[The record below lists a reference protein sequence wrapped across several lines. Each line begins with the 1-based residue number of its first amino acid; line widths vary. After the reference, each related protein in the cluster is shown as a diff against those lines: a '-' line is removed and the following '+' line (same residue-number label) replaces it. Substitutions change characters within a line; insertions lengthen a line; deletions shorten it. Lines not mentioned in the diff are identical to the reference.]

1 MTAGVKI
8 RLMAFLVL
16 SAVGIVYIAA
26 SYLGLVD
33 KVLGKGVD
41 IHATLPRSSGLFVGS
56 EVTYRGLKVGKVDA
70 MHVTRSGVKLDLALE
85 EGTRIPLDSPMYV
98 HNLSAVGEQ
107 YLDFE
112 PVDDSGPYAD
122 DGDTIEGGPESLPV
136 DEDDLLVQLDELVGS
151 VDRRELRTVI
161 AELGTMFNDTGRPLG
176 RLIDNGDLFVREA
189 QANQDETVALL
200 DNGLTVLRTQAR
212 EGESIQAFSRDLADL
227 TGALARSDK
236 DLRTVLDDGGSAARE
251 MDRLLK
257 DLEPT
262 LPVAL
267 ANLVTVNQ
275 VVTPRLTAVE
285 QLLVTFPRMISSGF
299 TGTPGDGYG
308 HINLQLAGEPQ
319 PCRKGYLDPDRWRRG
334 NDLKDGPIY
343 TKAHCAS
350 GAPYNM
356 RGSKYAPEFGSSG
369 SAHRPAPGG
378 SAASRLGAAVVSGL
392 GGQQAVFGDDSWKW
406 LLIGPV
412 RGR

>member
-1 MTAGVKI
+1 MTAGVKV

-16 SAVGIVYIAA
+16 SAVGVVYIAA

-33 KVLGKGVD
+33 KVLDKGVD
-41 IHATLPRSSGLFVGS
+41 IHATLPRSAGLFVGS
-56 EVTYRGLKVGKVDA
+56 EVTYRGLKVGKVEGMRATED
-70 MHVTRSGVKLDLALE
+70 GVRLDLALE
-85 EGTRIPLDSPMYV
+85 EGTRIPVDSPMYV

-112 PVDDSGPYAD
+112 PVDDTGPYAE

-151 VDRRELRTVI
+151 VDRRDLRTVV
-161 AELGTMFNDTGRPLG
+161 AELGTMFHDTGRPLQ
-176 RLIDNGDLFVREA
+176 RLVDNGDLFIREA
-189 QANQDETVALL
+189 QAHQDETVALL
-200 DNGLTVLRTQAR
+200 DHGLTVLRTQAR
-212 EGESIQAFSRDLADL
+212 EGDDIRAFSEDLADL
-227 TGALARSDK
+227 TGALARSDR
-236 DLRTVLDDGGSAARE
+236 DLRTVLTDGGAAARE
-251 MDRLLK
+251 MDGLLR

-334 NDLKDGPIY
+334 NDLTDGPIY

-356 RGSKYAPEFGSSG
+356 RGSKYAPEFGTPGDAS
-369 SAHRPAPGG
+369 RVAPGG
-378 SAASRLGAAVVSGL
+378 GSTSRLDEAVVSGR

-406 LLIGPV
+406 LLVGPV
-412 RGR
+412 KSR